1 MDEYTRAIVSMN
13 DDDDNTK
20 YSVYSSRCFKKIED
34 VLNFLNDHPLLVKER

>member
-13 DDDDNTK
+13 DDDNTK